1 MSQWILQAEDLHYT
15 YEDGTQ
21 ALRGLS
27 FGVRRGERL
36 AIMGPNGS
44 GKSTLFLHLN
54 GVLRPQG
61 GRVLLDGKPV
71 EYSRKG
77 LLELRRRVGIV
88 FQEPDEQ
95 LFSADVAGEIS
106 FGPFNLGLGEEEV
119 RRRVDGVMDELGI
132 RPFADKPVHFLSGG
146 QKKRV
151 AIADI
156 LVMEPDV
163 LILDEPASALDPRH
177 ARMIDQIIHRMSQKG
192 ITVLLST
199 HDVDRA
205 FLWADRVLLLE
216 EGALLADGLPQ
227 EIFTNRRLLEQAN
240 LEQPAVVRF
249 WELLQKEGILPAPGP
264 MPRRMEDLERILQ
277 ERRSK
282 D

>member
-1 MSQWILQAEDLHYT
+1 MSDWILQTEDLRYT
-15 YEDGTQ
+15 YPDGTQ
-21 ALRGLS
+21 ALKGLS
-27 FGVRRGERL
+27 FGVKRGERL

-54 GVLRPQG
+54 GVLRPG
-61 GRVLLDGKPV
+61 EGRVLLDGRPV
-71 EYSRKG
+71 DYSRKG

-88 FQEPDEQ
+88 FQDPDEQ

-106 FGPFNLGLGEEEV
+106 FGLFNLGLEEEEI
-119 RRRVDGVMDELGI
+119 RRRVDQVMEDLSI
-132 RPFADKPVHFLSGG
+132 TPFRDKPVHFLSGG

-177 ARMIDQIIHRMSQKG
+177 ARMIDQIIHGLSQKG
-192 ITVLLST
+192 ITVILST

-205 FLWADRVLLLE
+205 FIWADRVLLLE
-216 EGALLADGLPQ
+216 EGRILADKSPE
-227 EIFTNRRLLEQAN
+227 EIFTDRQLLERSN
-240 LEQPAVVRF
+240 LEQPAVLRF
-249 WELLQKEGILPAPGP
+249 YTMLREQGILPPLEVL
-264 MPRRMEDLERILQ
+264 PRRVEDLERILK
-277 ERRSK
+277 ERRTQH
-282 D
+282 